1 MATTATLRPL
11 PTLKKLNHTL
21 SSNGHKSV
29 ESVKTTKSQS
39 KDTEPSLS
47 LLSTYDSDASEN
59 SGEKDESTHE
69 HSQQESD
76 AEEGEPNN
84 TSDSTSD
91 NDSDSD
97 SDNDSN
103 EEEEAEEV
111 AEAES
116 ESEPEPEPEPQQ
128 EIEEEELQ
136 PTQVLGKRKNSP
148 KEPAKK
154 SQKKRKQ
161 KRVLNAE
168 EGTMEYYQ
176 QLGIKKPH
184 LKLICERSGIHIGSD
199 KARYA
204 AMEYVKEQMEEVMAA
219 AITFTKYD
227 KNRVVMLSRDVDH
240 AVEEVARRKS
250 HESQPWFAC

>member
-29 ESVKTTKSQS
+29 ETAKPKDQS
-39 KDTEPSLS
+39 KETEPSLS
-47 LLSTYDSDASEN
+47 LLSAYDSDESEN

-69 HSQQESD
+69 SSQQESD
-76 AEEGEPNN
+76 AEEGELNDN
-84 TSDSTSD
+84 TNDTS
-91 NDSDSD
+91 DSDSD
-97 SDNDSN
+97 SDSSG
-103 EEEEAEEV
+103 EEEAEKV

-116 ESEPEPEPEPQQ
+116 EPEPEPQQ
-128 EIEEEELQ
+128 EMEEEEIQ
-136 PTQVLGKRKNSP
+136 PTPVLGKRKNSP
-148 KEPAKK
+148 KEPAKR

-161 KRVLNAE
+161 KKVLDAE
-168 EGTMEYYQ
+168 EGTVEYYQ
-176 QLGIKKPH
+176 QLGIKRPH
-184 LKLICERSGIHIGSD
+184 LRLICERSGIHIGSD

-204 AMEYVKEQMEEVMAA
+204 AMEYVKEQMEEVMTA